1 MATVYVGSA
10 SIDENGKANGGK
22 AGNQTG
28 RELKKQAWYA
38 HSKGWRVFRAKDGVT
53 AERIAA
59 AMAAAVAN
67 RHIGYDQY
75 QRNTLYR
82 EAAKV
87 GFDPS
92 KVTVD
97 CETDCSALV
106 RVCCAYAG
114 ILGLPEGFR
123 TTNEPKNLLA
133 TGAFTELVGERYTK
147 QSAYLKRGDILCTA
161 TQGHTVVVLNDGAF
175 AQRTEGASAVKQ
187 VAPET
192 RDPAQAE
199 GAGRNG
205 REAGATVKEPQKFVR
220 ITGGTVNVRKGPG
233 VGNPILGVAK
243 KGERLAW
250 LNESREAGG
259 RPWHRVSFAGKEG
272 WVSSR
277 YGELEA

>member
-1 MATVYVGSA
+1 M
-10 SIDENGKANGGK
+10 
-22 AGNQTG
+22 
-28 RELKKQAWYA
+28 
-38 HSKGWRVFRAKDGVT
+38 FRAKSPEVQ
-53 AERIAA
+53 AKLAA
-59 AMAAAVAN
+59 CMAAAVAN
-67 RHIGYDQY
+67 RHIGYDQH
-75 QRNTLYR
+75 QRNTLYK
-82 EAAKV
+82 AAEPF
-87 GFDPS
+87 GFDVS
-92 KVTVD
+92 KVTADV
-97 CETDCSALV
+97 ETDCSALV

-187 VAPET
+187 DAPET

-205 REAGATVKEPQKFVR
+205 SKAGSAVKAPQRFVR

-259 RPWHRVSFAGKEG
+259 KPWHRVSFAGKEG

>member
-1 MATVYVGSA
+1 MAKVTIGSA
-10 SIDENGKANGGK
+10 SIDENGRGHGGK

-28 RELKKQAWYA
+28 RELKQQAWYA
-38 HSKGWRVFRAKDGVT
+38 HSKGWRVFRAKDGAA

-59 AMAAAVAN
+59 CMAAAVAN
-67 RHIGYDQY
+67 PHIGYDQY

-87 GFDPS
+87 GFDVS
-92 KVTVD
+92 KVTAD

-133 TGAFTELVGERYTK
+133 TGAFTELVGGRYTK
-147 QSAYLKRGDILCTA
+147 QSTYLKRGDILCTC

-175 AQRTEGASAVKQ
+175 AQRTEGAGAVKQ
-187 VAPET
+187 GAPET

-199 GAGRNG
+199 GAGQNCG
-205 REAGATVKEPQKFVR
+205 KAGSAAVEPQKFVR

-233 VGNPILGVAK
+233 VEHPVLGVAK

-259 RPWHRVSFAGKEG
+259 RPWHRVMFAGREG